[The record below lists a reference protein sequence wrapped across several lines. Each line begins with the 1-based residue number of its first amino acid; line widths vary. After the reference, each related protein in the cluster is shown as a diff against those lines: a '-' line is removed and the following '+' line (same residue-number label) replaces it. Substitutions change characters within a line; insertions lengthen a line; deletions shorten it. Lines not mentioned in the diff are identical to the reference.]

1 MRTVSYP
8 SDLTGFQWSLI
19 KPHLPV
25 YPGGRPRKT
34 DLRDVVDAIF
44 YILRTGC
51 QWRYLPKDFPPK
63 STVWRYF
70 NQWRHNGTLE
80 TIHDLLRRKVRA
92 AEKPYSPRTSASV
105 DSQSVDTT
113 SGGEQRGR
121 DNAKNVDGRK
131 RHIVVD
137 SMGLLMAVLVTA
149 ASIDDAKAAAE
160 LFARLD
166 GQPMSHVKRMYA
178 DSKYHNFILYEWV
191 ETNAA
196 WELNIVQRPKDAVGW
211 VLLPIRWTVER
222 TFAWLG
228 RCRRLSKDREKSVRS
243 SEAFV
248 KLAMIHLM
256 LNRLAPKKRMP
267 SSTIVRRHKPTCGTD
282 TYTMDSLISSSGP
295 LKSSGTTSRPSS
307 CPASSTPPGWAL
319 PDDRRGNEPGDR
331 PVDLGDGHALAGD
344 ETVNEFRRVGLC
356 FLKEDRGHPAVSEGP
371 WSLRRFCRR
380 SPVGAHHEPV
390 LALPH
395 NRTRSLGVVGRTEF
409 IPLLRRRSMGSL
421 KRNQRNGKHGMNS
434 VLRRSHLGGAR
445 QLVCNHGQT
454 GVAAPSEHGRLP
466 PVLSCAHEL
475 AGAREFVHRRNEDGS
490 ERLAAQGDELRVH
503 E

>member
-256 LNRLAPKKRMP
+256 LNRLAQKKRMP

-282 TYTMDSLISSSGP
+282 TESIRIDLGNGEYKHSRIRYRQRPDVAGQDRVVPLSPKREARRGLLRFSSIRNLIPVRARRAPGHGVWPPRGP
-295 LKSSGTTSRPSS
+295 
-307 CPASSTPPGWAL
+307 AL
-319 PDDRRGNEPGDR
+319 P
-331 PVDLGDGHALAGD
+331 
-344 ETVNEFRRVGLC
+344 
-356 FLKEDRGHPAVSEGP
+356 
-371 WSLRRFCRR
+371 
-380 SPVGAHHEPV
+380 
-390 LALPH
+390 
-395 NRTRSLGVVGRTEF
+395 
-409 IPLLRRRSMGSL
+409 
-421 KRNQRNGKHGMNS
+421 Q
-434 VLRRSHLGGAR
+434 
-445 QLVCNHGQT
+445 
-454 GVAAPSEHGRLP
+454 
-466 PVLSCAHEL
+466 
-475 AGAREFVHRRNEDGS
+475 
-490 ERLAAQGDELRVH
+490 
-503 E
+503 